1 MRAELSPQC
10 ATKIRRALA
19 GGACF
24 AVALCVGTSATPA
37 CASDLA
43 LIANACWE
51 YKRFT
56 IETKLDFSHLIC
68 FQRRGWATGFTF
80 HGHDSWDWSH
90 RYKIVNRIIFLDG
103 ERWSSVLSVDQ
114 HRMIIDDGEEQ
125 RTYHY
130 VCHTKAENVECERL
144 REHHFRR

>member
-1 MRAELSPQC
+1 MRAKLPPQC

-19 GGACF
+19 GGACL
-24 AVALCVGTSATPA
+24 AVALCIGTSAAPA
-37 CASDLA
+37 GASDLA

-51 YKRFT
+51 YKR
-56 IETKLDFSHLIC
+56 LDASHFSHLIC
-68 FQRRGWATGFTF
+68 FQRGAWATGFTF
-80 HGHDSWDWSH
+80 HGHDGWGWSH

-125 RTYHY
+125 RTYRY
-130 VCHTKAENVECERL
+130 VCRTKAENVQCERL